1 MKFLFLFLLSLC
13 ASVLPA
19 QTIIELKPGG
29 GVRGKTVEDYR
40 DEQRM
45 AEVARK
51 DSLAY
56 VDHLRRAF
64 NALSTDSLDEAERRF
79 RLALKLR
86 PEAPGNHVVHYNLAL
101 IELARGKC
109 ADAIAQLNPLIKDYP
124 LYYDAR
130 LARAEAELRSGLL
143 REGEEDAGVLLN
155 RETALG
161 VADDVYRRARFVRA
175 AARYRLRLYTEA
187 RTDLQLL
194 LQQEPDNENARLLE
208 TLILQKTGQTNE
220 ALNRLNLI
228 VAANP
233 QSIDALTTRA
243 GLEAELQMYARA
255 KADYDA
261 LIALCPQES
270 EFYLQRAKMLIN
282 LSEKTAARRD
292 LDTAVKLGVPHGTV
306 QPLYNLTR

>member
-1 MKFLFLFLLSLC
+1 M
-13 ASVLPA
+13 
-19 QTIIELKPGG
+19 
-29 GVRGKTVEDYR
+29 
-40 DEQRM
+40 
-45 AEVARK
+45 
-51 DSLAY
+51 
-56 VDHLRRAF
+56 
-64 NALSTDSLDEAERRF
+64 
-79 RLALKLR
+79 
-86 PEAPGNHVVHYNLAL
+86 
-101 IELARGKC
+101 
-109 ADAIAQLNPLIKDYP
+109 
-124 LYYDAR
+124 
-130 LARAEAELRSGLL
+130 
-143 REGEEDAGVLLN
+143 
-155 RETALG
+155 
-161 VADDVYRRARFVRA
+161 RA